1 MWVARRYQNSRLWAS
16 ESCYDILWETYLPGL
31 GIRVACPVLEAVDMY
46 EREEIS
52 CCFMQKPAL
61 RTNWRSNSFGC
72 SWPSRSE
79 KCHSS
84 AWRTAWEAGASTI
97 HIDSLPHCSGE
108 RKPALPSDPTP
119 VWLKT
124 EEKSRKKVASDLEIG
139 RQRGSSNLGSPQP
152 GEPET
157 GWQRDSR
164 REHLVL
170 TIDWIP
176 CPWGSFCSVLG
187 RGNSLDER
195 YEDMK

>member
-1 MWVARRYQNSRLWAS
+1 MKGRRFHVALCRNQH
-16 ESCYDILWETYLPGL
+16 WEQIEDPIPLDAPGLPG
-31 GIRVACPVLEAVDMY
+31 VKSVT
-46 EREEIS
+46 
-52 CCFMQKPAL
+52 AL
-61 RTNWRSNSFGC
+61 RENCLG
-72 SWPSRSE
+72 SWG
-79 KCHSS
+79 
-84 AWRTAWEAGASTI
+84 TSTI
-97 HIDSLPHCSGE
+97 HIDSLPHCSRE

-119 VWLKT
+119 VRLKT
-124 EEKSRKKVASDLEIG
+124 EEKRRKEQKKAASDWGIG